1 MGSMYKKMSS
11 HGSISIPV
19 AMRREMGL
27 EPRDP
32 MELKVNGEGEIV
44 IRPYVPRCIFCGG
57 QDDIHKISGRNICTA
72 CAKKVYETLVEGGS
86 ANG

>member
-19 AMRREMGL
+19 AMRRELGL

-32 MELKVNGEGEIV
+32 MELKVNSTGEIV
-44 IRPYVPRCIFCGG
+44 IRPYLPRCIFCGT
-57 QDDIHKISGRNICTA
+57 QNDIHKVAGRNVCTA
-72 CAKKVYETLVEGGS
+72 CAKMVYESLMEGERE
-86 ANG
+86 NG